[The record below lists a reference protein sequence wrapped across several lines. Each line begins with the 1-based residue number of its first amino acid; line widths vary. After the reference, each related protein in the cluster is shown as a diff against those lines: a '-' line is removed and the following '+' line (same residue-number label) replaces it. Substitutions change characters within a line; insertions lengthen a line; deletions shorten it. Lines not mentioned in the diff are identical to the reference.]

1 MIAAGWRRFLL
12 AALILLLAVGGY
24 FAWRHRQGATEDYP
38 TAKAARGSIR
48 ETVSAL
54 GVLAP
59 SEYVDVGAQVSGQL
73 IELKVGLGDEVKEG
87 QLIAQ
92 IDPTQ
97 YAAQVA
103 VDRATIAD
111 LTAQLA
117 SWEAKLTLA
126 KWTWQRNVQLAPQGG
141 ATEQA
146 LEQSRSDLKVAEATI
161 ASLKAQIDKAK
172 ATLKVDEANLDYT
185 RITAPISGIVMTP
198 TSAAYGNNWSK
209 LDIAHVGQV
218 LNNRQN
224 APVLLRIG
232 KLERMIV
239 RAQVSEA
246 DVPRLSLGMPAY
258 FTTLGRQDRRID
270 ATLQSLEMTPELI
283 NGAIFYDAVLEVPNP
298 DRALLPQMSAQV
310 FFIVAQADD
319 ALTVPLAALSSVQRS
334 SGIRLPGCPP
344 RAPAGTDCVF
354 VMAQGRMQPR
364 TVKIGIKDEV
374 SAQILDG
381 LSEGEDVVIG
391 TPSLA
396 PRGAGPHSGGGNAGR

>member
-103 VDRATIAD
+103 VDRATIA
-111 LTAQLA
+111 
-117 SWEAKLTLA
+117 
-126 KWTWQRNVQLAPQGG
+126 
-141 ATEQA
+141 
-146 LEQSRSDLKVAEATI
+146 
-161 ASLKAQIDKAK
+161 SLKAQIDKAK

-198 TSAAYGNNWSK
+198 TSAVYGNTWSK

-354 VMAQGRMQPR
+354 VMAQGKMQPR

-396 PRGAGPHSGGGNAGR
+396 PRGAGPRSGGGNAGR